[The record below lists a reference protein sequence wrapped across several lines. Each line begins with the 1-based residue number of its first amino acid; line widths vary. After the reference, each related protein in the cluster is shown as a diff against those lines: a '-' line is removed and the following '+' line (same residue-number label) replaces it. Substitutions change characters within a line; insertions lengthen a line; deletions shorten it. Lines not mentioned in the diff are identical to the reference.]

1 MVKFSL
7 LKIERLDLL
16 EKLFGKVMIPVA
28 VYEELTADE
37 RYEAEAK
44 QLKSKSF
51 ISVEPVSNEESVS
64 ILKCNRV
71 RSGRKHMVIFTVCF
85 LF

>member
-16 EKLFGKVMIPVA
+16 ERLFGKVMIPVA

-37 RYEAEAK
+37 RYEDEAK

-51 ISVEPVSNEESVS
+51 ISVEPGSNEESVS
-64 ILKCNRV
+64 ILKDSTPHSRYF
-71 RSGRKHMVIFTVCF
+71 SDS
-85 LF
+85 

>member
-44 QLKSKSF
+44 QLKRATGLDQG
-51 ISVEPVSNEESVS
+51 ES
-64 ILKCNRV
+64 IW
-71 RSGRKHMVIFTVCF
+71 
-85 LF
+85 